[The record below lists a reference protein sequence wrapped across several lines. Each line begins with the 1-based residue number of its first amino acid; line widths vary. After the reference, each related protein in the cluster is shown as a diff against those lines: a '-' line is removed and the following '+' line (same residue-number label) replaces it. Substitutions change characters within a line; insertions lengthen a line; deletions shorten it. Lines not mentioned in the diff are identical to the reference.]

1 MRCSVARARLSDWI
15 DGTLDASG
23 AREVGGHVEACPRCE
38 RHAEELRSVSRLVA
52 ELPRLDA
59 PEPVAGRVFDRLD
72 METRPP
78 ALALLFRGFSAA
90 RPFMIPSLV
99 PAAIVVA
106 AVLAAA
112 IALDSGPLP
121 EVHLAPG
128 AWHVTP
134 AFGTEG
140 NPLFPSS
147 EVQLPREASALGLSP
162 ETLAGSGEG
171 TVFLETIVAR
181 DGSVADVTLLE
192 GGNAA
197 GEDAL
202 VEALRQ
208 QRYTPARYRGRP
220 VAVSVYRLIS
230 RIAVDSSVR
239 VIASPAPSS

>member
-1 MRCSVARARLSDWI
+1 MRCSVARARLSDCI
-15 DGTLDASG
+15 DGTLDAAA
-23 AREVGGHVEACPRCE
+23 AREVGAHVETCPRCE

-78 ALALLFRGFSAA
+78 ALALLFRGFCAA
-90 RPFMIPSLV
+90 RPYMMPSLL
-99 PAAIVVA
+99 PAALVVA

-134 AFGTEG
+134 ASGTEG
-140 NPLFPSS
+140 NPLFPSA

-162 ETLAGSGEG
+162 EMLAGHGEG

-181 DGSVADVTLLE
+181 DGSVADVTVLE
-192 GGNAA
+192 GDAA

-208 QRYTPARYRGRP
+208 QRYTPVRYRGRP

-230 RIAVDSSVR
+230 RIAVDSSSRALATPVPE
-239 VIASPAPSS
+239 S